1 MKASPAWPRGD
12 TVLAKVGSNGN
23 DIRSGRICSSK
34 LFHESNFLNI
44 YLNVASFS
52 FFCNNS
58 FCNSQM
64 RGRKALYTL
73 WEDRQAL
80 LLHSLIISGFPVF
93 SHPQD
98 HVVVPVTNKGFIP
111 FPSAVIF
118 PPPSLKEGPQRF
130 SMDSALSTHFST
142 CLANPPPCGI
152 QVC

>member
-58 FCNSQM
+58 SCNSQM
-64 RGRKALYTL
+64 RGRKALSTL
-73 WEDRQAL
+73 WEDRQAF
-80 LLHSLIISGFPVF
+80 LLHSLIF
-93 SHPQD
+93 
-98 HVVVPVTNKGFIP
+98 
-111 FPSAVIF
+111 
-118 PPPSLKEGPQRF
+118 
-130 SMDSALSTHFST
+130 
-142 CLANPPPCGI
+142 
-152 QVC
+152 